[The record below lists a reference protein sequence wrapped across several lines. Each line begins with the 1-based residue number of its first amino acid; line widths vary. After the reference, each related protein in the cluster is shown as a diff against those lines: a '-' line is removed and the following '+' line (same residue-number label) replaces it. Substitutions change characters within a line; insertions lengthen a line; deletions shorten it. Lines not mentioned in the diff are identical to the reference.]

1 MNAGD
6 HARTGGS
13 IASTP
18 VARVVVPTDTDPRR
32 LTAVRLAADVAV
44 RLDAALEVLSVA
56 PADDVTKRDADIDD
70 QLREAG
76 VAAGRN
82 VVAGRHVS
90 ASVQRVVGRSDTLVC
105 MPTRGRS
112 AVAELFSRGIA
123 ADVMRHAH
131 HPVLVIGPACGERL
145 SGSRMAITVDGS
157 EESETIVGPS
167 VRLAYQLDLRPMLYQ
182 VIAEGAHDARDSA
195 YVARVAAEHSEPDHP
210 VQFDVLQ
217 RDHAGDALR
226 QLATEPDIA
235 IVAMASH
242 AVSPA
247 DRLLIPSITHG
258 VVRDA
263 RCPVLVGRRRMIGD
277 DHPPSVGHPLVVVGV
292 HDLPA
297 DERALDVAIA
307 EASNRRATLEIV
319 HCYSTRWVGSPEGVV
334 PTESDEQARER
345 AGRIVAEA
353 LDHVRRADPDLPT
366 AVWLTEQLPYKALPA
381 AGADADVV
389 VVGEYKIG
397 RVEEALFG
405 HLSDV
410 VVSSSATPVIV
421 VPEPRPR

>member
-1 MNAGD
+1 VTRHTSRA
-6 HARTGGS
+6 S
-13 IASTP
+13 QLSTP
-18 VARVVVPTDTDPRR
+18 
-32 LTAVRLAADVAV
+32 
-44 RLDAALEVLSVA
+44 
-56 PADDVTKRDADIDD
+56 
-70 QLREAG
+70 
-76 VAAGRN
+76 
-82 VVAGRHVS
+82 
-90 ASVQRVVGRSDTLVC
+90 
-105 MPTRGRS
+105 
-112 AVAELFSRGIA
+112 
-123 ADVMRHAH
+123 
-131 HPVLVIGPACGERL
+131 
-145 SGSRMAITVDGS
+145 
-157 EESETIVGPS
+157 
-167 VRLAYQLDLRPMLYQ
+167 
-182 VIAEGAHDARDSA
+182 
-195 YVARVAAEHSEPDHP
+195 
-210 VQFDVLQ
+210 
-217 RDHAGDALR
+217 
-226 QLATEPDIA
+226 
-235 IVAMASH
+235 
-242 AVSPA
+242 SP
-247 DRLLIPSITHG
+247 ITHG

-263 RCPVLVGRRRMIGD
+263 RCPVLVGRRRMIDD